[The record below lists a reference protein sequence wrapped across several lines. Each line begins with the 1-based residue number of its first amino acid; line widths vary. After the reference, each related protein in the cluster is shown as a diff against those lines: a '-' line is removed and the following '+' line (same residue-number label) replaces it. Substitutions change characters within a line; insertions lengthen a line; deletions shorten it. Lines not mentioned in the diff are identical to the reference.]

1 MQKCFSKLKRG
12 FAAFLVML
20 SLVGMVP
27 FEAFDLT
34 MTAFAAAPATITL
47 KDFPS
52 ATGTSKPYY
61 YYKSPLLEIGRAHV

>member
-34 MTAFAAAPATITL
+34 MTAFATAPATITL

-52 ATGTSKPYY
+52 ATGT
-61 YYKSPLLEIGRAHV
+61 